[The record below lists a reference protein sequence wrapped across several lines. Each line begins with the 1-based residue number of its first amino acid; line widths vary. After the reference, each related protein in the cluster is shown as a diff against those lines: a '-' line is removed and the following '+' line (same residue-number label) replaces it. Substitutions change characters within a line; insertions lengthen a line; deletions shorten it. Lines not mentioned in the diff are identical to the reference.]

1 MHSLER
7 QMNTTATTKILL
19 KRTEQKKYQTFGA
32 SKQAGQFS
40 GITGSF
46 AYNNIESTDCDILTG
61 D

>member
-1 MHSLER
+1 
-7 QMNTTATTKILL
+7 MNTTATTKIII
-19 KRTEQKKYQTFGA
+19 KITKQKKYQTFGA

-46 AYNNIESTDCDILTG
+46 AYNNIESTDCDLLTG